1 MRVVVLLSLSLSL
14 DHPPR
19 LPRARIARTA
29 SLLAMLAIVN
39 ASISFAAIVVAMRC
53 APSFVPSRPSSLES
67 LRMNE

>member
-1 MRVVVLLSLSLSL
+1 MCVVVLLSLSLSL

-39 ASISFAAIVVAMRC
+39 ASISFAAIVVAMRPFVRSL
-53 APSFVPSRPSSLES
+53 APLVPRVVT
-67 LRMNE
+67 NE